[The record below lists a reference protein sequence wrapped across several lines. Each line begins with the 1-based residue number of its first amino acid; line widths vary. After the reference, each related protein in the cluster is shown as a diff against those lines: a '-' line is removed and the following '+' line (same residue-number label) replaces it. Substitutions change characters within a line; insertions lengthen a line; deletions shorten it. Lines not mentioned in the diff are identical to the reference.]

1 MDYRHTPDG
10 IIRVSQI
17 GIGTYALA
25 GVYGEKEHD
34 EFRAMLRRAFD
45 LGVTFFDTSPV
56 YGNAEE
62 ITGETLADARQDIVI
77 STKVAARMGSLSCSF
92 DNVVASC
99 EESLKRLGTDYIDL
113 YQIHF
118 DDGRT
123 PTEEVVRAL
132 EHLKTSGKIRTYGI
146 GHVSIDRARE
156 YLDEGGISTV
166 MGELNAVSR
175 TYYCKMLPLVR
186 AMGGGY
192 IAFSLTGRGVLT
204 GEVDGR
210 DGFSEQ
216 DIRQMDAVFA
226 GARLKSALRI
236 RDRLAEIG
244 RQIDATSVQVAVS
257 WALAQEGILTGLVG
271 PSTVVHLEE
280 DIEASQLELP
290 ASLLVELDGML
301 AEEGRR
307 LDRSLR
313 REVQS
318 ILEKKTT
325 ERADASALIYAIEG
339 LADLG
344 LAPEKDLI
352 VHIGSVV
359 KTMRGEG
366 DIAVL
371 ERVRRDLLDYLDKS

>member
-1 MDYRHTPDG
+1 MDYRHTPDS
-10 IIRVSQI
+10 IIRVSEV

-25 GVYGEKEHD
+25 GVYGEKDND

-45 LGVTFFDTSPV
+45 LGVTFFDTAPV

-62 ITGETLADARQDIVI
+62 VTGETLADVRQDIVI
-77 STKVAARMGSLSCSF
+77 STKVAARMDSASCSF
-92 DNVVASC
+92 DNVVTSC
-99 EESLKRLGTDYIDL
+99 EESLKRLRTDYIDL

-156 YLDEGGISTV
+156 YVEQGSISTV

-192 IAFSLTGRGVLT
+192 IAFSLTGRGVLA
-204 GEVDGR
+204 GKIGGR
-210 DGFSEQ
+210 DGFSGQ
-216 DIRQMDAVFA
+216 DIRRIDAVFA
-226 GARLKSALRI
+226 GERLRSVLRI
-236 RDRLAEIG
+236 RDGLAEIG
-244 RQIDATSVQVAVS
+244 RRIDATSAQVAVC

-271 PSTVVHLEE
+271 PSTVAHLEE
-280 DIEASQLELP
+280 DIEASRLELP
-290 ASLLVELDGML
+290 ASLLAELAGML
-301 AEEGRR
+301 AEEECR
-307 LDRSLR
+307 LDRALSG
-313 REVQS
+313 EVRS
-318 ILEKKTT
+318 ILEKKIT
-325 ERADASALIYAIEG
+325 ERVDASALIYAIEG
-339 LADLG
+339 LADLD
-344 LAPEKDLI
+344 LAPEKELI
-352 VHIGSVV
+352 VHIGSVM
-359 KTMRGEG
+359 KMMKGEG

-371 ERVRRDLLDYLDKS
+371 ESVRRDLLDYLDRS